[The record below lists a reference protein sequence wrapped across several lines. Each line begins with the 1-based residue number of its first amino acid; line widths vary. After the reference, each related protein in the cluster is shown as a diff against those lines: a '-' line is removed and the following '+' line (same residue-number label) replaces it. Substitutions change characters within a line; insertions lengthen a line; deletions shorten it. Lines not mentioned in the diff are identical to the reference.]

1 MERPSLIPVSIE
13 AKTRS
18 ELSAKMLQN
27 NFKYSSFFRYF
38 DIQKDGK
45 RWVAWYYAD
54 IGKHVTKHQLK
65 MTRPEIEKGVS

>member
-18 ELSAKMLQN
+18 ELSGKMLEN
-27 NFKYSSFFRYF
+27 NLKLGFFFRYF

-45 RWVAWYYAD
+45 RWIAWYYAD
-54 IGKHVTKHQLK
+54 IGKHVMRHQIK
-65 MTRPEIEKGVS
+65 RVINGDK